1 MRLPPK
7 NMNQGIYWVSTYL
20 KYNLD
25 KPPKPPK
32 ISKQQQYRIHLLEL
46 LDCFS
51 EDEEYP
57 QDIIDYINEIYRILE
72 LKTVTQKHIDKLHSI
87 IDILSE
93 KYNKKARL

>member
-25 KPPKPPK
+25 KPQKPAK
-32 ISKQQQYRIHLLEL
+32 ISKQQEYRTHLLEL

-51 EDEEYP
+51 GDKEYP
-57 QDIIDYINEIYRILE
+57 EDIIDYLNEIHRILE
-72 LKTVTQKHIDKLHSI
+72 LKTITQKHINKVHGI
-87 IDILSE
+87 IAVISK
-93 KYNKKARL
+93 KYK